1 MVENWKVVVGILVGT
16 LVLVV
21 VSAIGLAGMTNKE
34 RLSDEKLIGGAAW
47 EIVTGEPKVT
57 VVVFSDLQC
66 PACRDGEKVAREL
79 RQMEGVRFV
88 FRHFPLMTIHKNARL
103 AALAVEAAKRMGKGW
118 EMMEMIFDK
127 QSEWSEASAEEF
139 WMLISGYVSALG
151 LNEAEF
157 QNTMESEDLG
167 RQIEIDE
174 SLGNE
179 LKLSGTPTFF
189 VNGKMMATSLLKAE
203 VEKLL
208 DKN

>member
-1 MVENWKVVVGILVGT
+1 M
-16 LVLVV
+16 LVV